1 MQVEAIYE
9 NGKLEFVQPLRLK
22 HERVRLLVTVPD
34 HEVDEVQVQDLN
46 VFNLPA
52 EVVERAQAT
61 LAHMEAIKNAP
72 IPADEALPELTEKQL
87 ERLEVFALRDEIKGL
102 R

>member
-1 MQVEAIYE
+1 MEVEAIYE

-22 HERVRLLVTVPD
+22 HARVRLVVTVPD
-34 HEVDEVQVQDLN
+34 HEVDDVQASDLN
-46 VFNLPA
+46 HLNLPTD
-52 EVVERAQAT
+52 VVERAKAM

-72 IPADEALPELTEKQL
+72 VPADEELPELTEKQL
-87 ERLEVFALRDEIKGL
+87 ERIAAFALRDQIKGL